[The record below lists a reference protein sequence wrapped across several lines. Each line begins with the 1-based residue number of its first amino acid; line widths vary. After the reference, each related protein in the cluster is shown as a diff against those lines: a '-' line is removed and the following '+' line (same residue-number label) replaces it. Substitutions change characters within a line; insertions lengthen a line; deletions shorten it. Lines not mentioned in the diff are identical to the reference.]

1 MYESRDAQNS
11 GSGLAPLRVAVADD
25 DVLLREGLAS
35 WLTRRHFD
43 VVGQASDAHELLALV
58 HEKEP
63 GLVIIDIRMPPT
75 QTTEGLDA
83 ARRIRDELPDT
94 AILLLSAYV
103 ETDHAIKMV
112 ANWGQIGYLLKRRVV
127 DAASFLDSLERIA
140 NGASVLDPTLMA
152 EVINARRRAQRLAA
166 LSTRENQVLALMA
179 EGRSNTGIAARLGV
193 SGPTVATHVH
203 GIFVKLQ
210 LPDDFEDHRRVR
222 AVSMYLEEVAY
233 QRLAAK

>member
-1 MYESRDAQNS
+1 VYESRDAQNS

-94 AILLLSAYV
+94 AILLLSAY
-103 ETDHAIKMV
+103 
-112 ANWGQIGYLLKRRVV
+112 
-127 DAASFLDSLERIA
+127 AASFLDSLERIA